1 MSTVLIVLISSL
13 VVLFLLVRFSPRY
26 KRLVTVL
33 SLFKPENIAHN
44 FVHLAELFPVKEVVP
59 SSDPTTFYELDS
71 SFSLPHDFTYKEQC
85 YNTSEYIDQSQTS
98 GLIVLK
104 EDTILHESYYR
115 GFSRTNHHIS
125 WSVCKSVVG
134 SLIGIAVREE
144 MIEDINDP
152 VEKYVPFLKG
162 SGYEGTS
169 VKSVLQMSTG
179 IRFNEDYH
187 DFKSDINKLG
197 RVFALGLSFDKY
209 VRSLKRERE
218 PGTFHNYISMD
229 TQVLGM
235 IIREVSGMSL
245 AAFMEKYLW
254 IPMGAEN
261 KAFWLTDRKGVEA
274 AFGGL
279 NCSLR
284 DFARIGKLYM
294 DQGVA
299 NGQQVI
305 PKQWVYDSTH
315 STEAHLQAGDLPH
328 LSTHPFGYGYQWWL
342 PKSETGEYLAMGVY
356 NQFIYV
362 DPTHKVVISKNS
374 SNFNFAIEKRET
386 TFRHLTFFRSIR
398 DKIIEHGI

>member
-1 MSTVLIVLISSL
+1 MSIVLIVLTSSIL
-13 VVLFLLVRFSPRY
+13 VLFFLLRFSPRD

-33 SLFKPENIAHN
+33 SLFKPENIAYN
-44 FVHLAELFPVKEVVP
+44 FVHMAELFPVKEVLP
-59 SSDPTTFYELDS
+59 STDSTTSFELDS
-71 SFSLPHDFTYKEQC
+71 SFLLPHAFTYKDKL
-85 YNTSEYIDQSQTS
+85 YHTKEYLDQSQTS
-98 GLIVLK
+98 GLIVIK
-104 EDTILHESYYR
+104 ENTILHESYYR
-115 GFSRTNHHIS
+115 EFSRSNHHIS

-134 SLIGIAVREE
+134 SLIGIAIREKL
-144 MIEDINDP
+144 IEDVNDP
-152 VEKYVPFLKG
+152 VEKYVAFLKG

-169 VKSVLQMSTG
+169 VKNVLQMSTG
-179 IRFNEDYH
+179 IKFNEDYH

-197 RVFALGLSFDKY
+197 RVFALGRYFDNY

-218 PGTFHNYISMD
+218 AGTFHNYISMD

-254 IPMGAEN
+254 IPMGAED
-261 KAFWLTDRKGVEA
+261 KAYWLTDRKGVEA

-294 DQGVA
+294 DGGVA
-299 NGQQVI
+299 NGKQVI

-315 STEAHLQAGDLPH
+315 STEPHLQAGDLPN

-342 PKSETGEYLAMGVY
+342 PESETGEYLAMGVY

-362 DPTHKVVISKNS
+362 DPTHKIVIIKNS

-386 TFRHLTFFRSIR
+386 TFRHLSFFRSIR
-398 DKIIEHGI
+398 EKIIEHGI